1 MRRGAS
7 QIIKDYLTQHD
18 ITKTR
23 LAHLLRESV
32 QNLSK
37 KLKKADLDSNYL
49 AKISDVLNH
58 NFFEDLAR
66 EYEQGKLQKELGIS
80 VLERRSLNREDFIK
94 LYTKM
99 QEQIDYLIMNAK
111 KNELDKAMFKKSI
124 DEIKE
129 EKEALIQSLYK
140 QQDDLI
146 QPEQVNED
154 EVNSYR
160 DEEKIA
166 GKKAAASR
174 KEASAKKKDSNDN
187 SDSTKEA

>member
-1 MRRGAS
+1 MNRGAS

-18 ITKTR
+18 ITKTK
-23 LAHLLRESV
+23 LASLLHESV

-37 KLKKADLDSNYL
+37 KLKKTDLDSNYL
-49 AKISDVLNH
+49 VKISDALNH

-80 VLERRSLNREDFIK
+80 VLDRKSHSREDFIK

-111 KNELDKAMFKKSI
+111 KNELDKVLFKKSI
-124 DEIKE
+124 DEIKD
-129 EKEALIQSLYK
+129 EKEALIQFLYK
-140 QQDDLI
+140 QQDELI

-154 EVNSYR
+154 EVSTYKE
-160 DEEKIA
+160 DEEAK
-166 GKKAAASR
+166 GKKDKA
-174 KEASAKKKDSNDN
+174 KESSPEKEDKKNTDDSAGS
-187 SDSTKEA
+187 